1 MDQIDWN
8 LARAFCAT
16 ADAGSLSAA
25 ARKLGLTQP
34 TLSRQVAALEAAL
47 GVTLFERIGKRLAL
61 TEAGLGLVEHAR
73 LMSAAADA
81 MALAAAGKSQDV
93 AGRVTISATEA
104 VSAYV
109 LPDAVERIRREAPQ
123 ITVVIVA
130 SDSISDLRKRE
141 ADIAIRHVR
150 PSEPELIARL
160 LGEMTAHFYASEAWL
175 ARNGT
180 PASVADLRGADLLGF
195 EPVDR
200 FSQHLHAAGIP
211 IEAEQFRIVS
221 ENAVVLWE
229 MVRRGLGV
237 CMMLREIA
245 ERMPGVVR
253 LLPDLQGTAV
263 PVWLVSH
270 RELRTSRRVRLVF
283 EILADEISRRS
294 HRSEISPT
302 PTVAPP
308 ELARFG
314 KGQANARR
322 DQE

>member
-1 MDQIDWN
+1 MDELDWN
-8 LARAFCAT
+8 LARAFSVT
-16 ADAGSLSAA
+16 AETGSLSAA

-47 GVTLFERIGKRLAL
+47 GVTLFERVGKRLAL
-61 TEAGLGLVEHAR
+61 TEAGHGLVEHAR
-73 LMSAAADA
+73 AMAAAADA
-81 MALAAAGKSQDV
+81 MALAAVGKSQDV

-104 VSAYV
+104 VSAYL
-109 LPDAVERIRREAPQ
+109 LPDVVARIRREVPQ
-123 ITVVIVA
+123 VTLVIVA

-160 LGEMTAHFYASEAWL
+160 VGQMTAHFYAAECWIS
-175 ARNGT
+175 RNGA
-180 PASVADLRGADLLGF
+180 PASVADLCDADLLGF

-200 FSQHLHAAGIP
+200 FCEHLQAAGIP
-211 IEAEQFRIVS
+211 ISADAFRIVS

-245 ERMPGVVR
+245 DLIPGIVR
-253 LLPDLQGTAV
+253 VLPDLPGTPV

-270 RELRTSRRVRLVF
+270 RELRTSRRVRRVFDILDDELSRHSLVDGPRPSL
-283 EILADEISRRS
+283 EE
-294 HRSEISPT
+294 
-302 PTVAPP
+302 
-308 ELARFG
+308 
-314 KGQANARR
+314 
-322 DQE
+322 